1 MRKIGCGLER
11 VGIHRYER
19 MTMQEERNRFNGYLA
34 YIDKI
39 DILTYANKT
48 RRIVTQI
55 RDLCAIIAGLL
66 VAGDYKL
73 GNQLFSESSPKQNE
87 LFYQQIFEVGRRL
100 VSYDVIIWHMF
111 TQLFPDT
118 RS

>member
-1 MRKIGCGLER
+1 M
-11 VGIHRYER
+11 
-19 MTMQEERNRFNGYLA
+19 MTMQEERGIVLMA

-100 VSYDVIIWHMF
+100 VSYDFIIWHMF
-111 TQLFPDT
+111 THLFC
-118 RS
+118 